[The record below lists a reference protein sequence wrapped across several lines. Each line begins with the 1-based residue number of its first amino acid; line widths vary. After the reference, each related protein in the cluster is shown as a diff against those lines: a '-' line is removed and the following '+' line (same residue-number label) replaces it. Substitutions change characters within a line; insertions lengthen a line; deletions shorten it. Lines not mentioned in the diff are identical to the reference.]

1 MKSNKLFDLIDAS
14 YNEDL
19 SDQPVEYKKCL
30 LESAKELAKGKNEI
44 QICVKIYKSYHD
56 NFMVPMTLPRKN
68 RALYQYIK
76 DRLNDPTQKELRDL
90 NIGYGLSAT
99 HFTFGPLN

>member
-1 MKSNKLFDLIDAS
+1 
-14 YNEDL
+14 
-19 SDQPVEYKKCL
+19 
-30 LESAKELAKGKNEI
+30 
-44 QICVKIYKSYHD
+44 
-56 NFMVPMTLPRKN
+56 MVPMTLPRKN
-68 RALYQYIK
+68 RMLYQYIK

>member
-1 MKSNKLFDLIDAS
+1 MRIFQTNLW
-14 YNEDL
+14 NT
-19 SDQPVEYKKCL
+19 KKCL
-30 LESAKELAKGKNEI
+30 LESAKELTKGEDEI

-68 RALYQYIK
+68 RALYQY
-76 DRLNDPTQKELRDL
+76 DPTQKELRDL

-99 HFTFGPLN
+99 HFIFGPLN